1 MKLNPLKLKYHQMYF
16 EMAYAAEAQSEA
28 IRERVGCIIVTI
40 TGVVLPGWNG
50 QPPGHHT
57 NCCENSQVPCELN
70 GVRMKTDRSVLH
82 AENNALGKAMRAGV
96 SLEGAHLF
104 STVSPCDACAR
115 AIIPSG
121 ITDVFYDR
129 KHDDPTGVN
138 VLRSAGIS
146 VYKGNPIR

>member
-1 MKLNPLKLKYHQMYF
+1 MKLNPLKTKYHELYF
-16 EMAYAAEAQSEA
+16 SMALAAEAQSEA
-28 IRERVGCIIVTI
+28 QREKVGCIVVTT

-50 QPPGHHT
+50 QPAGHPT

-104 STVSPCDACAR
+104 STVSPCDVCAR
-115 AIIPSG
+115 SIIPSG
-121 ITDVFYDR
+121 ITDVFYLR
-129 KHDDPTGVN
+129 EHDDLTGVYT
-138 VLRSAGIS
+138 LRAAGIS
-146 VYKGNPIR
+146 VHQGDY